1 MTNTSTR
8 HIVLIDDDSDDFN
21 ILSFILE
28 DIGANVRIS
37 SLPETES
44 FIQKLKSDL
53 PDLIFLDIA
62 IPKKCG
68 LECLLEIRKDPE
80 LAHIPVVVYTD
91 SRNPQ
96 EIKKA
101 YQLGA
106 SLYVQKPTTY
116 SEYVQTIKKTLALD
130 LKIPQN
136 GDEQANL
143 LAETVNGSVVLA

>member
-1 MTNTSTR
+1 MTNTPPR

-21 ILSFILE
+21 VLSFILE

-37 SLPETES
+37 SVSETEN

-53 PDLIFLDIA
+53 PDLIFLDLA

-96 EIKKA
+96 EIKKS
-101 YQLGA
+101 YNLGA
-106 SLYVQKPTTY
+106 SLYVQKPASY
-116 SEYVQTIKKTLALD
+116 SEFVQTMKRTLALD

-136 GDEQANL
+136 DNGQAMTIFNSSPGFTL
-143 LAETVNGSVVLA
+143 SV